1 MHEDVRVSYQ
11 RSAEE
16 FLAPYIARISELET
30 ELRVTNDVYADER
43 EERGMYQA
51 RCVELE
57 KQLAEVAMPEPSASP
72 HHEFVFGSVQS
83 MRIRV
88 WNETS
93 RAVCIVDFDG
103 VVNPAGYISA
113 FVAGLSPLGNI
124 PEARRAEEPKHEPD
138 PVGSVKRYLDDGG
151 KWD

>member
-1 MHEDVRVSYQ
+1 MITDNRNHDELAQRIADQLAGDEAGDSGVLASEDEIVLIR
-11 RSAEE
+11 RA
-16 FLAPYIARISELET
+16 ISWL
-30 ELRVTNDVYADER
+30 DA
-43 EERGMYQA
+43 RGMLGA
-51 RCVELE
+51 P
-57 KQLAEVAMPEPSASP
+57 KPMPEPSASP
-72 HHEFVFGSVQS
+72 DHEFVFGSVQS

-103 VVNPAGYISA
+103 VASPAGYISA
-113 FVAGLSPLGNI
+113 FVAGLSPLGDR
-124 PEARRAEEPKHEPD
+124 PEARRAEETKHEPD